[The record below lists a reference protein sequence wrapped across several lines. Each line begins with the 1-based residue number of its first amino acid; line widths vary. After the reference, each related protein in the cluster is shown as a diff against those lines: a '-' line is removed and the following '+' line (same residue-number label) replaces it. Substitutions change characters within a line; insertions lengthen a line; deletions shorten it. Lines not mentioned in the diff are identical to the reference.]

1 MSSLLSIFVDNLS
14 DRLYNDKCIDYKF
27 YLDYIL
33 IEDYQ
38 LIFKCFKYKKK
49 KKPEKGFNKDL
60 IKRLQRK
67 LILR

>member
-14 DRLYNDKCIDYKF
+14 DRLYSDKCIDYKS

-38 LIFKCFKYKKK
+38 LIFNFFKSKKK
-49 KKPEKGFNKDL
+49 KKKKKNEEGFNKDL
-60 IKRLQRK
+60 IKRLQR
-67 LILR
+67 I

>member
-14 DRLYNDKCIDYKF
+14 DRLYSDKCIDYKS

-38 LIFKCFKYKKK
+38 LIFMFFKLKKK
-49 KKPEKGFNKDL
+49 KKKK
-60 IKRLQRK
+60 KRR
-67 LILR
+67 RF

>member
-14 DRLYNDKCIDYKF
+14 DRLYSDKCIDYKS

-38 LIFKCFKYKKK
+38 LIFNFFKLKKK
-49 KKPEKGFNKDL
+49 KKKKKTKKGL
-60 IKRLQRK
+60 IK
-67 LILR
+67 I

>member
-14 DRLYNDKCIDYKF
+14 DRLYSDKCIDYKS

-38 LIFKCFKYKKK
+38 LIFKCFKIKKK
-49 KKPEKGFNKDL
+49 KKKK
-60 IKRLQRK
+60 KRR
-67 LILR
+67 RF

>member
-14 DRLYNDKCIDYKF
+14 DRLYSDKCIDYKS

-38 LIFKCFKYKKK
+38 LIFIFFKLKKK
-49 KKPEKGFNKDL
+49 KKKKKTKKGL
-60 IKRLQRK
+60 IK
-67 LILR
+67 I

>member
-14 DRLYNDKCIDYKF
+14 DRLYSDKCIDYKS

-38 LIFKCFKYKKK
+38 LILNFLK
-49 KKPEKGFNKDL
+49 
-60 IKRLQRK
+60 
-67 LILR
+67 